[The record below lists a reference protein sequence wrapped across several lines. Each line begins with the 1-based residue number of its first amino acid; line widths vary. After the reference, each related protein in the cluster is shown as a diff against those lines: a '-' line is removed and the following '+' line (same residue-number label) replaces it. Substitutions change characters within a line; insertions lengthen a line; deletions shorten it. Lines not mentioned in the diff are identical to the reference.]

1 MPISSLLIYA
11 FVSSFTPG
19 PNNIMSMLFAN
30 QSGFKR
36 TFRFCLG
43 VGLGFFILLLMSSF
57 FNLLLHNFIPKI
69 ELLMAF
75 IGAAYMLY
83 LAYLILNSKE
93 GLEAPSHRKYNHF
106 LAGALLQFINPK
118 GVLYA
123 ITAIGTFVLPYQS
136 TKAQLFFYSAILAII
151 GFSGTLSWSIFGSL
165 FKKFL
170 AQYRKQ
176 FNLVMALLLVYSAIS
191 ILIG

>member
-1 MPISSLLIYA
+1 MPILSLLIYA

-30 QSGFKR
+30 QYGFKR
-36 TFRFCLG
+36 TVRFCLG
-43 VGLGFFILLLMSSF
+43 VGLGFFILLLLSSF

-69 ELLMAF
+69 EFVMAL

-83 LAYLILNSKE
+83 LAYIILKSKDDGE
-93 GLEAPSHRKYNHF
+93 DPSGGKYNSF
-106 LAGALLQFINPK
+106 LAGVLLQFINPK
-118 GVLYA
+118 GILYA

-136 TKAQLFFYSAILAII
+136 TNSSLLFYSVVLGII
-151 GFSGTLSWSIFGSL
+151 GFMGTFSWSIFGSL

-170 AQYRKQ
+170 AKYRNQ
-176 FNLVMALLLVYSAIS
+176 FNIVMALLLAYSAVS